1 MVLAP
6 SEEKMWEKSRSKDP
20 ANPMTDEQIN
30 DKYERGEQ
38 RILIEMNREKL
49 PSFAESLKKPRY
61 MDTQPFY
68 QRRPRW
74 DKKTQSR
81 LIESFL
87 INLPV
92 PPILLYEKN
101 YNFYEVIDGQQR
113 ITAIR
118 DFYENKLE
126 LSDLDLWPELNGKTY
141 RQLPAKIR
149 AGIDRRSISSIVLI
163 TESTPKPE
171 DALYLTQL
179 AFERLNTGGIDL
191 SNQEVRN
198 CLYYG
203 KFNELLLDLSKYSIF
218 AKAWKIPIDNP
229 ENLLKNNLYKKM
241 EDAELILRFFALR
254 HVDNFS
260 GGIKEFLDSYMVKS
274 LNFSDQDIQILRND
288 FVNTIDLAYEIYEE
302 KLFKPYDSTKQS
314 WKEKAYKDYYDA
326 VMVGL
331 SRHLDER
338 DLLIDK
344 KAQVLE
350 DTKKLLIADNR
361 MIFTGR
367 GRTKSDIQNRIE
379 LFDKMLSQVIAE

>member
-49 PSFAESLKKPRY
+49 PSFAEALKKPRY

-141 RQLPAKIR
+141 KQLPAKIR

-179 AFERLNTGGIDL
+179 AFERLNTGGVDL

-203 KFNELLLDLSKYSIF
+203 KFNELLLDLSKNSIF

-260 GGIKEFLDSYMVKS
+260 GGIKEFLDSYMIKS
-274 LNFSDQDIQILRND
+274 LNFPDKDIEFLRNI
-288 FVNTIDLAYEIYEE
+288 FINTIDLAYAIYEE
-302 KLFKPYDSTKQS
+302 KLFKPYDPTKQS

-338 DLLIDK
+338 DLLIYK

-367 GRTKSDIQNRIE
+367 GRTKGDIQNRIE